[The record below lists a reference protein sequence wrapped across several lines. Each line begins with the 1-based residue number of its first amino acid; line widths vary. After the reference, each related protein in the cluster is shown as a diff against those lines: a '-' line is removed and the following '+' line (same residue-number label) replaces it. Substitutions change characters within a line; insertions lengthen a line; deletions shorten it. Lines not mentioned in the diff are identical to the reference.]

1 MKKILAKTK
10 YPTNLILNSKAGGT
24 VLHFE
29 LQYLTWLIYNTVQL
43 ICKNFTSSYEGF
55 NSITPITM
63 SNVYSCHYNTSLLP
77 DHLTS
82 FILPSFL
89 FFFCLLMILP
99 LLPTYI
105 FPNLLFFHYHPMYS
119 TVQSS
124 FPLFFILFCPL
135 SFSCSYRYYGIA
147 IVNAQ
152 GKKLRMPKGSV
163 TVTYQIHRY
172 DMTDVLYISCA
183 IPQ

>member
-29 LQYLTWLIYNTVQL
+29 LQYLTWLIYNTAQL
-43 ICKNFTSSYEGF
+43 ICKNFTTSSEGF
-55 NSITPITM
+55 SSVTPITM

-119 TVQSS
+119 TVHSS
-124 FPLFFILFCPL
+124 FPLFFILFALFPSLALTDIMGLL
-135 SFSCSYRYYGIA
+135 S
-147 IVNAQ
+147 
-152 GKKLRMPKGSV
+152 
-163 TVTYQIHRY
+163 
-172 DMTDVLYISCA
+172 
-183 IPQ
+183 